1 MGVRHLTKGRFV
13 TACLKEAF
21 RGGWVIAN
29 AATLG
34 LVLFGSFAAWRWPEL
49 GGDMNFLMWAVPL
62 VLLFLSLYFSSLLGA
77 HKLYEQLAREAEQ
90 GPRLLQEQIERQEAR
105 LAELESS
112 RAEIAQKHSLRL
124 QLDGLLRDG
133 IGIVQSLRQHD
144 EQDELDRIARE
155 IDEWIAKTTKF
166 IDAAFPA
173 FTNHFLSDAG
183 FGHHGMMMG
192 SVRRADLLNYM
203 DRRIARLSELLNRS

>member
-1 MGVRHLTKGRFV
+1 MTKGRFV
-13 TACLKEAF
+13 AACLKEAF
-21 RGGWVIAN
+21 RGGWAIAN
-29 AATLG
+29 AAAVG
-34 LVLFGSFAAWRWPEL
+34 LVLLGSFAAWRWPEL
-49 GGDMNFLMWAVPL
+49 GGDVNFLMWVVPL

-77 HKLYEQLAREAEQ
+77 HKLYERPAKEAEQ
-90 GPRLLQEQIERQEAR
+90 ASRLLQKQVERQEAR

-112 RAEIAQKHSLRL
+112 RAEEARKQSLRL
-124 QLDGLLRDG
+124 QLDGLLGDG

-155 IDEWIAKTTKF
+155 IDEWIAKATKF
-166 IDAAFPA
+166 IDVTFPD
-173 FTNHFLSDAG
+173 FGKRFLSDAG
-183 FGHHGMMMG
+183 FGRHGMMMG

>member
-1 MGVRHLTKGRFV
+1 MTRGRFV

-21 RGGWVIAN
+21 RGGWAIAN
-29 AATLG
+29 AAASG
-34 LVLFGSFAAWRWPEL
+34 LVLLGSFAAWRWPEL
-49 GGDMNFLMWAVPL
+49 GGDVSFLMWAVPL

-77 HKLYEQLAREAEQ
+77 HKLYEPLAREAEQ
-90 GPRLLQEQIERQEAR
+90 GSRLLQEQIERQEAQ
-105 LAELESS
+105 LAD
-112 RAEIAQKHSLRL
+112 RL

-155 IDEWIAKTTKF
+155 IDEWITKATKF
-166 IDAAFPA
+166 IDAAFPD
-173 FTNHFLSDAG
+173 FGKHFLSDAG
-183 FGHHGMMMG
+183 FGRHGMMMG

>member
-1 MGVRHLTKGRFV
+1 L
-13 TACLKEAF
+13 L
-21 RGGWVIAN
+21 
-29 AATLG
+29 
-34 LVLFGSFAAWRWPEL
+34 GSFAAWRWPEL
-49 GGDMNFLMWAVPL
+49 GGDVSFLMWAVPL

-77 HKLYEQLAREAEQ
+77 HKLYEQLVREAEQ
-90 GPRLLQEQIERQEAR
+90 GPRLLQEQIERQEAQ

-112 RAEIAQKHSLRL
+112 RAEEARKQSLRL

-133 IGIVQSLRQHD
+133 IGIIQSLRQHD

-155 IDEWIAKTTKF
+155 IDEWIAKATKF
-166 IDAAFPA
+166 IDVTFPT
-173 FTNHFLSDAG
+173 FGKHFLSDAG
-183 FGHHGMMMG
+183 FGRHGMMMG